1 MKKKLSCILCAL
13 VTAVMAFS
21 GCSSTPAA
29 SSQAASG
36 ASAGTQS
43 ASSVV
48 SQAVSAAGNTSGAK
62 IGFLAPTL
70 QTEFFI
76 SIDDGLKKEC
86 ANRGWKYTSVSFN
99 NDSSTA
105 VTGIENMV
113 TSKCSVIIAMVSDSS
128 CDDALKQAQKAGV
141 KVLECGVQTKAYD
154 VCLNTDQYAIGKQIG
169 KMAADWMNKQLGGK
183 GNAVVYTTFQ
193 NTDMKN
199 RGQGIQ
205 DSLKENAPNAK
216 ILEVVDIGKDV
227 VGSGTSTTEN
237 MLQKHPDLNVICAYG
252 DAAAVESAEAVKA
265 AGKGNDHF
273 AIFSCDGTEAALKSV
288 ASNGVLRGT
297 VKFDPLAPQML
308 SYCEQLLQGK
318 TFSDVVLTKCESV
331 TSANISKYYPAK

>member
-1 MKKKLSCILCAL
+1 MKKLLSVFLCAMMGVACL
-13 VTAVMAFS
+13 S
-21 GCSSTPAA
+21 GCNN
-29 SSQAASG
+29 G
-36 ASAGTQS
+36 APSAGGQTS
-43 ASSVV
+43 AANSAETASSVV
-48 SQAVSAAGNTSGAK
+48 SQAVSAAGNTSNAK

-76 SIDDGLKKEC
+76 TIDNGLKKEC
-86 ANRGWKYTSVSFN
+86 ENKGWKYTSVSFN
-99 NDSSTA
+99 NDSATA

-141 KVLECGVQTKAYD
+141 KVLECGVQTKVYD
-154 VCLNTDQYAIGKQIG
+154 VCLGTDQYGIGKDIG
-169 KMAADWMNKQLGGK
+169 KMASEWVNKQLGGK
-183 GNAVVYTTFQ
+183 ANIVVYTTNQ

-205 DSLKENAPNAK
+205 DALKQYSPNSK

-237 MLQKHPDLNVICAYG
+237 MLQKHPDLNVICSYG

-265 AGKGNDHF
+265 AGKAGDNF
-273 AIFSCDGTEAALKSV
+273 GIFSCDGTEAALKSI
-288 ASNGVLRGT
+288 ANKGVLRGT
-297 VKFDPLAPQML
+297 VRFDPLAPQMVG
-308 SYCEQLLQGK
+308 YCEQLLSGK
-318 TFSDVVLTKCESV
+318 TFSDVVLSKCESV
-331 TSANISKYYPAK
+331 TDSNISQYYTAK